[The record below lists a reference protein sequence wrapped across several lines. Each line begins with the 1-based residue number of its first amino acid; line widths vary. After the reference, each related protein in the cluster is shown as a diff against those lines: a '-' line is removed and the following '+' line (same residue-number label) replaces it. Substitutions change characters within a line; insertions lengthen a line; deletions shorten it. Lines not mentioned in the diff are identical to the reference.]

1 MNEVTR
7 VLSFNLN
14 NKDDGED
21 DLNNGQDTQKMYL
34 KTLKVES

>member
-1 MNEVTR
+1 MNKVMR

-14 NKDDGED
+14 NKEDGED
-21 DLNNGQDTQKMYL
+21 DLNNGQEHWNMYL